1 MRVAAIAFVALLIPM
16 AFSSIGFAEKG
27 ADAYYKEG
35 LAFKQQG
42 KTAEAI
48 TALEAAVAANPKH
61 GQAWASLGS
70 LYKLNKDLPKSI
82 DAYEH
87 ATALIT
93 KNKDIWENLG
103 TAYANSN
110 PPRLDDA
117 IRALSEACK
126 LDPKDGSIRSK
137 LGTVKRKKGDNA
149 GAIAD
154 LEMAVSL
161 KADEPEWQHNLGVAY
176 RFANREDDAI
186 KAFTKAIALDPNN
199 ATFHFDL
206 AVAYRRHKDKDKKSD
221 PQIDQA
227 IAEYEKATS
236 LEPGN
241 AEGWFDLG
249 FMYKENHENDK
260 AIAAFNKYL
269 ELNKGKDSGGQKRVA
284 DEVQSMGG
292 TPTANDKDKKPK
304 GGGTPKKPAPKNG
317 K

>member
-1 MRVAAIAFVALLIPM
+1 MRVAAIAVVVALMVSP
-16 AFSSIGFAEKG
+16 SIGLAEKG
-27 ADAYYKEG
+27 ADAFYKEG
-35 LAFKQQG
+35 IAFKQQG

-48 TALEAAVAANPKH
+48 KALESAVAENPKH
-61 GQAWASLGS
+61 GMAWASLGS

-87 ATALIT
+87 ASALIS
-93 KNKDIWENLG
+93 KNKEIWENLG
-103 TAYANSN
+103 TAYANVN

-126 LDPKDGSIRSK
+126 IDPKDAFVRAK

-154 LEMAVSL
+154 LEMAVNL

-176 RFANREDDAI
+176 RFANREEDAI
-186 KAFTKAIALDPNN
+186 KAFGKAIALDPNN

-221 PQIDQA
+221 PMIDQA

-241 AEGWFDLG
+241 ADGWFDLG

-269 ELNKGKDSGGQKRVA
+269 ELNKGKDSGGQKRVE
-284 DEVQSMGG
+284 DEVHAMGG
-292 TPTANDKDKKPK
+292 TPAADDKKPKGDDKKPK
-304 GGGTPKKPAPKNG
+304 GGGGAKKPKK
-317 K
+317 

>member
-1 MRVAAIAFVALLIPM
+1 MRVATIALVVALSSAGV
-16 AFSSIGFAEKG
+16 AFADKG

-42 KTAEAI
+42 KTEDAI
-48 TALEAAVAANPKH
+48 KSLEAAVAANPKH

-87 ATALIT
+87 ASALIT

-103 TAYANSN
+103 TAYANAS

-126 LDPKDGSIRSK
+126 IDPKDGAVRAK

-149 GAIAD
+149 GAIVD

-176 RFANREDDAI
+176 RFANREEDAI
-186 KAFTKAIALDPNN
+186 KAFGKAIALDPNN

-221 PQIDQA
+221 PMVDQA

-241 AEGWFDLG
+241 ADGWFDLG
-249 FMYKENHENDK
+249 FMYKENHDNDK
-260 AIAAFNKYL
+260 SIAAFNKYL
-269 ELNKGKDSGGQKRVA
+269 ELNKGKDPAAQKRVE

-292 TPTANDKDKKPK
+292 TPAAGVGDKDKKPK
-304 GGGTPKKPAPKNG
+304 GGPKKPAPKKG